1 MLPSITTTLISS
13 SLTRRETENGR
24 TKKRKEKNTVKAT
37 PFAEGSLKPA
47 SMWLQNI
54 SNMHSEAKSSTLH
67 LIFFFNFIPFP
78 PFPPS
83 LSELLSRETWYKRGA
98 SINSAPPSFAALPR
112 PQSQTCLQHS
122 TTNCNNTH
130 ESMRNK
136 TTKRQSH

>member
-67 LIFFFNFIPFP
+67 LVFFFQFHPIFPF
-78 PFPPS
+78 PS
-83 LSELLSRETWYKRGA
+83 LSELLSRETGYKRGA
-98 SINSAPPSFAALPR
+98 SINSAPPSLAALPR

-136 TTKRQSH
+136 TTKCQSH

>member
-67 LIFFFNFIPFP
+67 LIFFQFHPIFSF
-78 PFPPS
+78 PS
-83 LSELLSRETWYKRGA
+83 LSELLSRETGYKRDA

-122 TTNCNNTH
+122 TTNCDNTH

-136 TTKRQSH
+136 TTKCQSH